1 MNPTNVTDNNNRNNT
16 NNKIE
21 NQPTQKV
28 PIKEE
33 DVDYYEIEKN
43 KDYII
48 SKFGGTQ
55 RTLLSTIIS
64 SLYTLLFFILLIYY
78 NEKHYNAG
86 EDFLVGECKRL
97 KKWNRVIYIGLGVSF
112 IFIIVCTILQIMNKE
127 KEKYIAILLL
137 VRTVFN
143 YIVGLF
149 FLISITVVYFG
160 IYDIE
165 KCPPV
170 RKVDLAY
177 IICEWA
183 IFSVCIIFH
192 YAIVFFF
199 VCCKAKRKPWNGEGE
214 VDPEEMKKVI

>member
-1 MNPTNVTDNNNRNNT
+1 MNPTNINENT
-16 NNKIE
+16 NNNGAE

-33 DVDYYEIEKN
+33 YTDYYEIEKN

-55 RTLLSTIIS
+55 RTILSTSIS
-64 SLYTLLFFILLIYY
+64 SIYQILFLVLFIYY
-78 NEKHYNAG
+78 NEKHYDDG
-86 EDFLVGECKRL
+86 KDFLVGECGRL
-97 KKWNRVIYIGLGVSF
+97 KKWNRIIYIGLAVSF
-112 IFIIVCTILQIMNKE
+112 VFFIVCTILQIINKE

-149 FLISITVVYFG
+149 FLIALTTVYFG
-160 IYDIE
+160 IDKIE

-199 VCCKAKRKPWNGEGE
+199 ICCKAKRKFWNGEGD